1 MGRLIDA
8 DKVIEHLEEVKKE
21 SASLVDIAHIIGFQS
36 LINSQPTAYNPDKV
50 VERLQDV
57 ACRIDTHRIDDTNA
71 LSAIDIIDEDDLI
84 EIVKSGG
91 IDT

>member
-1 MGRLIDA
+1 MRLIDA
-8 DKVIEHLEEVKKE
+8 DANRDDFMAMVY
-21 SASLVDIAHIIGFQS
+21 DILSDETDNIKANLIIDAFDGMQ
-36 LINSQPTAYNPDKV
+36 TAYDPDKV